1 MLSTGGLAE
10 KKTFCYNYG
19 NPRKNTSRGHLIY
32 IQTMSEDEV
41 IEDEMIDLEDEADF
55 ADDGI
60 DLGDDD
66 LLSEDAV
73 SAFSSRE
80 IE

>member
-1 MLSTGGLAE
+1 
-10 KKTFCYNYG
+10 
-19 NPRKNTSRGHLIY
+19 
-32 IQTMSEDEV
+32 MSEDEV
-41 IEDEMIDLEDEADF
+41 IEDEMVDLEDGVDF

-66 LLSEDAV
+66 LLSEDA
-73 SAFSSRE
+73 APEFSSRE